1 MKTAFVTDSGTGE
14 MVDELL
20 KEGIYSVPLQVSYDN
35 KNYQDLEELGLDEIY
50 RLMEDGVMLST
61 SLPSLG
67 KIEELFES
75 LKQEGYERIFAVP
88 ICSGLSGTIN
98 AMELCARNVG
108 LEFEYLDCY
117 VTSVVQ
123 GYLIKKAKKYY
134 EEGKSIPEIKEILNR
149 VIEGTD
155 TYLLPSDLQHLKRGG
170 RLTPLAAALG
180 GLLKIKPI
188 LKINKSTNGKIDVQD
203 KVRTM
208 HKAMDVV
215 IKNMK
220 ERHSSVDERYMITV
234 AHADDEE
241 EANYFMNK
249 VKDAF
254 PNVQTQIIKLVSV
267 VGIHTGIGCQAIQIF
282 KVAEE

>member
-1 MKTAFVTDSGTGE
+1 MKTAFVTDSGTGK

-20 KEGIYSVPLQVSYDN
+20 KDGIYSVPLQVSYDN
-35 KNYQDLEELGLDEIY
+35 KNYQDLEELGLDQIY
-50 RLMEDGVMLST
+50 QLMEDGVMLST

-75 LKQEGYERIFAVP
+75 LKHEGYERIFAVP

-117 VTSVVQ
+117 VTSVIQ
-123 GYLIKKAKKYY
+123 EYLIKKAKKYY
-134 EEGKSIPEIKEILNR
+134 EEGKTIQEIKKILNQ
-149 VIEGTD
+149 VIEATD

-170 RLTPLAAALG
+170 RLTPFAATLG

-215 IKNMK
+215 IKNIK
-220 ERHSSVDERYMITV
+220 ERHCIDDRYIITV

-241 EANYFMNK
+241 EANYFMK
-249 VKDAF
+249 KIKDAF
-254 PNVQTQIIKLVSV
+254 PTVQTQIIKLVSV
-267 VGIHTGIGCQAIQIF
+267 VSIHTGIGCQAIQIF
-282 KVAEE
+282 KTAEE

>member
-1 MKTAFVTDSGTGE
+1 MKTAFVTDSGTGK

-20 KEGIYSVPLQVSYDN
+20 KDGIYSVPLQVSYDN
-35 KNYQDLEELGLDEIY
+35 KNYQDLEELGLDQIY
-50 RLMEDGVMLST
+50 QLMEDGVMLST

-75 LKQEGYERIFAVP
+75 LKHEGYERIFAVP

-117 VTSVVQ
+117 VTSVIQ
-123 GYLIKKAKKYY
+123 EYLIKKAKKYY
-134 EEGKSIPEIKEILNR
+134 EEGKTIQEIKKILNQ
-149 VIEGTD
+149 VIEATD

-170 RLTPLAAALG
+170 RLTPFAATLG

-215 IKNMK
+215 IKNIK
-220 ERHSSVDERYMITV
+220 ERHCIDDRYIITV

-241 EANYFMNK
+241 EANYFMQK
-249 VKDAF
+249 IKDAF
-254 PNVQTQIIKLVSV
+254 PTVQTRIIKLVSV
-267 VGIHTGIGCQAIQIF
+267 VSIHTGIGCQAIQIF
-282 KVAEE
+282 KMAEE